1 MMVDKIKTVIDDLSS
16 LKGLAAFKSMILTDD
31 VNIEIEQYIYEKA
44 WDIIS
49 NKINEPKDLD
59 TSMDILNSDFNKLYE
74 YLNENIFNNF
84 LKNNSET
91 FTKKSD
97 LFNYLGEKIAL
108 DNSFL
113 SKKSALLSCLK
124 HEVNAARKDDLAFIL
139 FTSLENKL
147 SEEDRIEIFENSRIQ
162 RELKEYKYFSY
173 LKNKNLI
180 NDDDI
185 KIILEKNQKNVSHS
199 FKQIVDDININSL
212 KEEEKVSELIEKN
225 ILNNVIRDLT
235 KIRNYSLNSPMNL
248 KELNTELN
256 KVKDWKNV
264 KDDNGAS
271 LYHHIAVNYSKFFN
285 TLKPSELDYVLNLKD
300 NKGLKPVDY
309 FILNKFQG
317 ANMISESTFEKML
330 EAGINN
336 SVKIDAYSVIS
347 VVDSSKL
354 KADNS
359 KDNKG
364 VYAIKKIL
372 DKNSVDWIDFSSFV
386 KDVSKFNMSDLV
398 NNVSRFIRLLKR
410 EDFEKIP
417 KEQTGMLIL
426 LFAKNH
432 KINDDY
438 GNGSL
443 FEKIKGLEIPLSDN
457 VLKIAQ
463 KLSLKYLDEYVDILN
478 VNYDKAVLLNNLSDK
493 SLSDNKLSL
502 TKRI

>member
-1 MMVDKIKTVIDDLSS
+1 MLDKIKIIIDDLSS
-16 LKGLAAFKSMILTDD
+16 LKGLAAFKSMILTDN
-31 VNIEIEQYIYEKA
+31 VNIEIEQCIYEKA
-44 WDIIS
+44 WSIIS
-49 NKINEPKDLD
+49 TEIKVPEDLD
-59 TSMDILNSDFNKLYE
+59 ASMDILNNDFKKLYE

-97 LFNYLGEKIAL
+97 LFNYLGKKIAL
-108 DNSFL
+108 NDSFL
-113 SKKSALLSCLK
+113 SKKAALLSCLNN
-124 HEVNAARKDDLAFIL
+124 EVNAARKDDLAFIL

-147 SEEDRIEIFENSRIQ
+147 SEKERIEIFENSRIQ

-180 NDDDI
+180 SDEDI
-185 KIILEKNQKNVSHS
+185 KVILEKNQKNVSHS
-199 FKQIVDDININSL
+199 FKEIIDELNINSF
-212 KEEEKVSELIEKN
+212 KEEGKISKLIEKN
-225 ILNNVIRDLT
+225 ILNNVIKNIT
-235 KIRNYSLNSPMNL
+235 KIRNYSLNSQMNL
-248 KELNTELN
+248 KELDKELN
-256 KVKDWKNV
+256 KVKDWKNI

-285 TLKPSELDYVLNLKD
+285 ALKSTELDYVLNLKD
-300 NKGLKPVDY
+300 NNGLKPVDY
-309 FILNKFQG
+309 FILNDFQG
-317 ANMISESTFEKML
+317 ANMISESTFDKML
-330 EAGINN
+330 EAGIND
-336 SVKIDAYSVIS
+336 SLKINAYSVIS
-347 VVDSSKL
+347 ALDSSKL
-354 KADNS
+354 KTDNS

-364 VYAIKKIL
+364 MYAIKKIV
-372 DKNSVDWIDFSSFV
+372 DKNSVSWIDFSDFI
-386 KDVSKFNMSDLV
+386 KDASKFSQSDLV
-398 NNVSRFIRLLKR
+398 NKVNRFIRLLKR

-417 KEQTGMLIL
+417 KEQAGMLIL
-426 LFAKNH
+426 LFAKNS

-463 KLSLKYLDEYVDILN
+463 KLSLKYLDEYVNILN

-493 SLSDNKLSL
+493 NVSDNKLTL

>member
-1 MMVDKIKTVIDDLSS
+1 MFDKIKTVIDDLSS

-31 VNIEIEQYIYEKA
+31 INIEMEQYIYEKA

-49 NKINEPKDLD
+49 NKINEPEDLD
-59 TSMDILNSDFNKLYE
+59 KSMDILNNDFNKLYE
-74 YLNENIFNNF
+74 YLNENIFNN
-84 LKNNSET
+84 LLENNSET

-97 LFNYLGEKIAL
+97 LFNYFGEKIAL
-108 DNSFL
+108 DNSFI

-124 HEVNAARKDDLAFIL
+124 HEINAARKDDLAFIL

-147 SEEDRIEIFENSRIQ
+147 SEEERIEIFENSRIQ

-180 NDDDI
+180 SDDDI
-185 KIILEKNQKNVSHS
+185 KTILEKNQKNVSYS
-199 FKQIVDDININSL
+199 FKQIVDDININAI

-235 KIRNYSLNSPMNL
+235 KIRNYSLSSPMNL

-285 TLKPSELDYVLNLKD
+285 TLKSSELDYVLNLTD

-309 FILNKFQG
+309 FILNNFQG
-317 ANMISESTFEKML
+317 VNMISESTFEKML
-330 EAGINN
+330 ETGIND

-347 VVDSSKL
+347 AVDSSKL
-354 KADNS
+354 KSDNS
-359 KDNKG
+359 KDNKV

-372 DKNSVDWIDFSSFV
+372 DKNSVDWIDFSDFI
-386 KDVSKFNMSDLV
+386 KDSSKFNMSDIV
-398 NNVSRFIRLLKR
+398 NKVSRFIRLLKR

-417 KEQTGMLIL
+417 KEQAGMLIL

-463 KLSLKYLDEYVDILN
+463 KLSLKYFDEYVELLN
-478 VNYDKAVLLNNLSDK
+478 VNYDKAVLLNNLSGT
-493 SLSDNKLSL
+493 SLSDNKLPL
-502 TKRI
+502 IKRI